1 MAVGWDRKSRG
12 SDWRS
17 EKQLTKQ
24 WDGMLEPQ
32 NKLTFSGLPTS
43 TQLSRNI

>member
-1 MAVGWDRKSRG
+1 MMEHKIRG

-17 EKQLTKQ
+17 EKQLTKK

-32 NKLTFSGLPTS
+32 NKLTFSG
-43 TQLSRNI
+43 